1 MKPADYQGL
10 LDELLRKRVELGRR
24 TKAIL
29 ADTGTALSADSG
41 EQAIELENAEVLDEL
56 AREAIEELSKV
67 NMALARHD
75 AGKYGSC
82 IACDQPIPDDRLR
95 AIPWA
100 VHCLQCAIRNE
111 ERRLA

>member
-1 MKPADYQGL
+1 MKPTDYQDL

-29 ADTGTALSADSG
+29 ADTGKVLSADSA
-41 EQAIELENAEVLDEL
+41 EQAVELENAEVLDEL
-56 AREAIEELSKV
+56 AREAIEELGKI
-67 NMALARHD
+67 NMALARHE

-82 IACDQPIPDDRLR
+82 IACGEMIPAERLQ

-100 VHCLQCAIRNE
+100 VHCMQCAIRNE
-111 ERRLA
+111 ERRLS